1 MIRPADTTRPETSR
15 LHVRSQR
22 QLAML
27 TVQFL
32 LGMAVNVIGA
42 PSGGAAGAVKTAY
55 YVLVGTHVLVALA
68 LVVGA
73 TLTIVRAAGHGSAL
87 GRLAWLGGVS
97 IAIAFVAGV
106 FTGVATMAAVP
117 NAVLSDLLSYL
128 MAAGFLAAF
137 ILYGALY
144 QRTKQ

>member
-1 MIRPADTTRPETSR
+1 MIPVDTSGSEASR

-42 PSGGAAGAVKTAY
+42 PSEGAAGAVKAAY
-55 YVLVGTHVLVALA
+55 YVLVGTHVLVALG

-87 GRLAWLGGVS
+87 GSLAWLGGVS

-106 FTGVATMAAVP
+106 STGVLTMTTAP
-117 NAVLSDLLSYL
+117 NAVLGDLLSYL

-144 QRTKQ
+144 QRTNQ